1 LEKYQKEEVKTVQ
14 NAIANVIGSLASLL
28 IPNKQWVELFQFIFT
43 ASKMD
48 DLRSKEIAMQLLSVI
63 IEYFTH
69 DEIKEYYS
77 ALNPII
83 ESYLQS
89 D

>member
-1 LEKYQKEEVKTVQ
+1 MSTVQ
-14 NAIANVIGSLASLL
+14 HAIANVIGSLASLL

-43 ASKMD
+43 GTKAE
-48 DLRSKEIAMQLLSVI
+48 DLKSKEVAMYLLSVI

>member
-1 LEKYQKEEVKTVQ
+1 
-14 NAIANVIGSLASLL
+14 L
-28 IPNKQWVELFQFIFT
+28 IPNKQWNELFQYIFT
-43 ASKMD
+43 GSNQA
-48 DLRSKEIAMQLLSVI
+48 DLKSKELAMYLLSVI

-69 DEIKEYYS
+69 DEIKEYY
-77 ALNPII
+77 ANLNPII

>member
-1 LEKYQKEEVKTVQ
+1 M
-14 NAIANVIGSLASLL
+14 
-28 IPNKQWVELFQFIFT
+28 ELFQFIFAGT
-43 ASKMD
+43 KAE
-48 DLRSKEIAMQLLSVI
+48 DLKSKEMAMFLLSVI

-77 ALNPII
+77 TLNPVI
-83 ESYLQS
+83 EGYLQS